1 MSQEPLVI
9 GSIHAQQ
16 DLEGIYLVILDQTAW
31 THLLTALE
39 WAQETA
45 TGEHTQQRA
54 TTLSAL
60 MAALRQAE
68 QQEEQAGP
76 S

>member
-1 MSQEPLVI
+1 MSPEPLKI

-31 THLLTALE
+31 RHLLTALE

-45 TGEHTQQRA
+45 TGEHTSQRA

-68 QQEEQAGP
+68 DRNEQQGQP
-76 S
+76 